1 MSISWVTVG
10 TPLPSGPVRVAV
22 TDLGVAAVSFAG
34 ETVTGVPGR
43 VGLPDCADEARAQT
57 VVARLADYFQGRS
70 RAPGLPVDWR
80 FTSGP
85 HRVVLQTLLAEVP
98 YGATI
103 TYGELARRS
112 GVFDELTE
120 VGGVAA
126 RAVGQMMGANPLAL
140 LVPCHRVVA
149 ADGLGGFGGGPLGIE
164 TKRWLLTLE
173 GVLPATLDW
182 NGPDPAVLP

>member
-10 TPLPSGPVRVAV
+10 TPLPSGPVRLAV
-22 TDLGVAAVSFAG
+22 TDLGVAACSFAG
-34 ETVTGVPGR
+34 ESVAGVPGR
-43 VGLPDCADEARAQT
+43 AGTPDCTDEARART
-57 VVARLADYFQGRS
+57 VAARLDEYFQGRS
-70 RAPGLPVDWR
+70 RTFALPIDWR

-112 GVFDELTE
+112 GVFDDLAG

-149 ADGLGGFGGGPLGIE
+149 ADGLGGFGGGPLGMEI
-164 TKRWLLTLE
+164 KRWLLTLE

-182 NGPDPAVLP
+182 DGPDAAP